1 MTLSMKKSLTWA
13 NRTMNITEYVQKK
26 KFASFYRM
34 SDPQPSWEQDDPSQP
49 NYIKDKP
56 ELGALS
62 KKDKVG
68 LSDLDSNTIEFIKG
82 NPLYVLATE
91 YVITIPN
98 SSELWE
104 YVDEQYQMIKVA
116 QNIGETDSVIPYLE
130 NGEMWTEYGFD
141 IVLLDGG
148 LVICVDK
155 IPAEESKL
163 TILVLKSSDGGE
175 L

>member
-1 MTLSMKKSLTWA
+1 MILSMKKSLTWT
-13 NRTMNITEYVQKK
+13 NRTMDIKEYVQKK

-34 SDPQPSWEQDDPSQP
+34 SDPQPNWEQDDPSQP
-49 NYIKDKP
+49 NYIKGKP
-56 ELGALS
+56 DLGGLAE
-62 KKDKVG
+62 KDKVG
-68 LSDLDSNTIEFIKG
+68 ISELSPEVIEYLKG
-82 NPLYVLATE
+82 NPIYVLATE
-91 YVITIPN
+91 YKITIPN
-98 SSELWE
+98 NSELWE
-104 YVDEQYQMIKVA
+104 CVDEQYQMIKVA

-141 IVLLDGG
+141 IILLDGG